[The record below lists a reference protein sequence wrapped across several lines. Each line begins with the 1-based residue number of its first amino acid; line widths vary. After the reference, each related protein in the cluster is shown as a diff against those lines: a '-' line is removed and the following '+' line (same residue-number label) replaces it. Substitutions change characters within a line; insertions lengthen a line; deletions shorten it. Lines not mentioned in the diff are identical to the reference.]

1 MPRKVEALMQ
11 IEDGLSAVHADLPI
25 DLVAEINHLEA
36 LSKQL
41 HDILSTI
48 QEVTLILAPQH
59 KPGEFS
65 DV

>member
-1 MPRKVEALMQ
+1 MQ
-11 IEDGLSAVHADLPI
+11 IEDGLGAVHADLPI

-59 KPGEFS
+59 
-65 DV
+65 